1 MNQERI
7 DAHAHYYP
15 SEHLKLIQSKIDEIY
30 VKGSRFPAMEKM
42 YNLDLRRKEMRAAKI
57 TKQIL
62 SVGPPG
68 VDRMDVATA
77 LSEAKKCNDELAS
90 VVEKSPEQFDALA
103 ILPLQAMDEALQEMD
118 RAIKDLG
125 FKGVTINS
133 NIARKPLDSPEF
145 FSFYEK
151 AAALKIPIYIHPTV
165 PVCTDFQNE
174 YILYTMLGFLFDSS
188 LAVARLILSGV
199 LDKFPNTQFVVSHL
213 GTLLP
218 YIKQRL
224 DDQWLSY
231 PPALRGA
238 ISMPPSNYLGRFYT
252 DTVNNYPPSYDL
264 AKGIFALD
272 HILFGT
278 DFPFLD
284 STKCVECVSGL
295 STFDETEKEKIFN
308 DNATTLFKL

>member
-1 MNQERI
+1 
-7 DAHAHYYP
+7 
-15 SEHLKLIQSKIDEIY
+15 
-30 VKGSRFPAMEKM
+30 MEKM
-42 YNLDLRRKEMRAAKI
+42 YNLELRRKEMEAAKI

-68 VDRMDVATA
+68 VDRMDIPTA
-77 LSEAKKCNDELAS
+77 LAEARKCNDQLAE
-90 VVEKSPEQFDALA
+90 VVENNPEEFAALA
-103 ILPLQAMDEALQEMD
+103 ILPLQSIEEALQEMD

-125 FKGVTINS
+125 FKGVMINS

-145 FSFYEK
+145 FPFYEK
-151 AAALKIPIYIHPTV
+151 AAHLKVPIYIHPTV

-174 YILYTMLGFLFDSS
+174 YALFVVLGFLFDSS

-199 LDKFPNTQFVVSHL
+199 LDKYPHTQFVVSHL

-218 YIKQRL
+218 FIKQRL
-224 DDQWLSY
+224 DDQWLSF

-238 ISMPPSNYLGRFYT
+238 ISTPPSNYLNRFYT

-264 AKGIFALD
+264 AKGIFPID

-278 DFPFLD
+278 DYPFLD
-284 STKCVECVSGL
+284 SSKCVDCVAGL
-295 STFDETEKEKIFN
+295 TAFDEGEKEKIFHE
-308 DNATTLFKL
+308 NARNLFKL